1 MVGATPA
8 GEGDD
13 EQQQQQQTKQG
24 GGRKFVGMMVALVL
38 IIGVISTKSL
48 RATEQI
54 SEFLDTESEESKIG
68 VDEVFVSPSPQTPPS
83 PPPTPDTGSHFPSPQ
98 PPSNPSPTPVA
109 EPSSGDDEDSVSKNC
124 PQLEAGQVSISS
136 LLDRDINISKDMD
149 ALRVTMDL
157 ANELWD
163 FMAAGMPTG
172 FVGGESEE
180 VSGVPSVN
188 I

>member
-83 PPPTPDTGSHFPSPQ
+83 PPLRPTQGRISPAR
-98 PPSNPSPTPVA
+98 NR
-109 EPSSGDDEDSVSKNC
+109 
-124 PQLEAGQVSISS
+124 PQIHLQHRWRS
-136 LLDRDINISKDMD
+136 LLRETTRTPYRKI
-149 ALRVTMDL
+149 ALNWKLGRCQSRHCLTETL
-157 ANELWD
+157 
-163 FMAAGMPTG
+163 T
-172 FVGGESEE
+172 
-180 VSGVPSVN
+180 
-188 I
+188 